1 MKDIENLLPDP
12 ENVPPI
18 EPGGEADKV
27 QGDAVDARGS
37 QGLVYKPSS
46 PVTQTFGYTFEQV
59 MALID
64 QISRAAEPR
73 RYDGRPPY
81 RGLAAYQEGD
91 AELFYGREQ
100 LLEELL
106 ARLQRARFVCLAGPS
121 GSGKSSLAHAGLLH
135 ALRQGQLEGSLGWL
149 VESLNPGAHPL
160 EQLAVA
166 MSAIALRAGTQPKT
180 AGDYVRQNGLKD
192 ARALHDLVELI
203 ARAGPGQRA
212 VLLVDQFEESFTL
225 AKDDAERSAFIDL
238 LTAAVQQE
246 GGRTTVILAMRSD
259 FLSQCAAYPALRQL
273 ISQEFQLVGAMDPD
287 ELARAIA
294 LPALEVGVAIEP
306 QLVAQVIADMKGEP
320 GALPLMQ
327 FALKDLF
334 DSHQPKKGD
343 QVSLTLADYLG
354 RGGLQQALQ
363 HHADAALGKLNPA
376 EQAIARYI
384 FTKLID
390 IEHIT
395 VVTRRAVTFAGLLT
409 PEVDQ
414 DSLEK
419 VVQTLS
425 DARLITT
432 GELEPAV
439 TVPTEGVVQPT
450 ITLAHERLIEAWPWL
465 KRLVD
470 EDRQAI
476 ILANHVEDDAQEWD
490 GKGRDA
496 SYLYHGAR
504 LAAARAQLAEKSLD
518 LSGLGQAF
526 LAAGQAQ
533 QVEAERRDAERRQAL
548 VDAERRRKLILG
560 LIGGA
565 AGFALAYLATYWKQ
579 GFDNPLLPFVT
590 LIRTLPGAIAGL
602 IFILF
607 VDMARARYQGPRRWT
622 GWAISGLGGAVAFS
636 LALFFNAIL
645 ASISTPVTLVLIL
658 IEGVLWGLVAG
669 LGTFWAMVA
678 RRPLWQTLPGVA
690 VASGLVL
697 WLAEDGFGHAFLRPG
712 TTATG
717 GAGPSPGFVFLA
729 GAILPLFVAAA
740 AVVGKWRGQ
749 EG

>member
-1 MKDIENLLPDP
+1 MLPDP
-12 ENVPPI
+12 ESVPSV
-18 EPGGEADKV
+18 EPGGESGKV
-27 QGDAVDARGS
+27 QSDSIDAPGS
-37 QGLVYKPSS
+37 QGLVYQPTG

-64 QISRAAEPR
+64 QMRLTAEPR

-91 AELFYGREQ
+91 AELFFGREQ
-100 LLEELL
+100 LLAELL
-106 ARLQRARFVCLAGPS
+106 ARVQRARFVCLAGPS

-135 ALRQGQLEGSLGWL
+135 ALRQGQLEGRQQWLIDSLT
-149 VESLNPGAHPL
+149 PGAHPL
-160 EQLAVA
+160 EGLAVA

-180 AGDYVRQNGLKD
+180 AGDYIRQNGPKD
-192 ARALHDLVELI
+192 AHALHDLVELL
-203 ARAGPGQRA
+203 ARAGPDQRA
-212 VLLVDQFEESFTL
+212 VLLVDQFEEAFTL
-225 AKDDAERSAFIDL
+225 AKDNSERTAFIDL
-238 LTAAVQQE
+238 LTAAAQQE

-259 FLSQCAAYPALRQL
+259 FLSQCAAFPALRQL
-273 ISQEFQLVGAMDPD
+273 ISKEFQLVGAMDPD
-287 ELARAIA
+287 ELARVIA

-363 HHADAALGKLNPA
+363 HHADAALGKLKPT
-376 EQAIARYI
+376 EQAIARYV

-390 IEHIT
+390 IEHVT

-409 PEVDQ
+409 PGVDQ

-439 TVPTEGVVQPT
+439 TTPTEGGVQPR

-476 ILANHVEDDAQEWD
+476 ILANQVEDDAQEWEE
-490 GKGRDA
+490 KRQDA
-496 SYLYHGAR
+496 SYLYSGAR
-504 LAAARAQLAEKSLD
+504 LAAARAQLAEKGLD
-518 LSGLGQAF
+518 LSNLGQAF
-526 LAAGQAQ
+526 LAAGHAQ
-533 QVEAERRDAERRQAL
+533 QIEEERREMERRQAL

-560 LIGGA
+560 MIGGG
-565 AGFALAYLATYWKQ
+565 AGFALAYLATYWQ
-579 GFDNPLLPFVT
+579 QCDGCPTIPIFTFFRVM
-590 LIRTLPGAIAGL
+590 PGAIAGL
-602 IFILF
+602 VFILF
-607 VDMARARYQGPRRWT
+607 VDAARAQHHISG
-622 GWAISGLGGAVAFS
+622 GWRGWVLSGLGGAIAFS
-636 LALFFNAIL
+636 LALFFNTVLGSYRSFLTFPTL
-645 ASISTPVTLVLIL
+645 ARVG
-658 IEGVLWGLVAG
+658 IEGILWGLVAG
-669 LGTFWAMVA
+669 LGTFWAMNA

-697 WLAEDGFGHAFLRPG
+697 YLAEVYIGHAFLRPTM
-712 TTATG
+712 TTIPATP
-717 GAGPSPGFVFLA
+717 PSPGFVFLA
-729 GAILPLFVAAA
+729 GIVLPLLLAVAAL
-740 AVVGKWRGQ
+740 VGKRQGQ
-749 EG
+749 VS

>member
-1 MKDIENLLPDP
+1 MLFDP
-12 ENVPPI
+12 ESIPTA
-18 EPGGEADKV
+18 EPGGETGEVK
-27 QGDAVDARGS
+27 GDSLDARES
-37 QGLVYKPSS
+37 KGLVYKPTG
-46 PVTQTFGYTFEQV
+46 PVTQYFGYTFEQV

-64 QISRAAEPR
+64 QIGRATEPR

-81 RGLAAYQEGD
+81 RGLTSYQEGD

-106 ARLQRARFVCLAGPS
+106 ASVQRARFVCLAGPS

-135 ALRQGQLEGSLGWL
+135 ALRQGRLEHSQGWL
-149 VESLNPGAHPL
+149 VESLTPGAHPL
-160 EQLAVA
+160 ERLAVA

-180 AGDYVRQNGLKD
+180 AGDYIRENGPKD
-192 ARALHDLVELI
+192 VRALHDLVELI
-203 ARAGPGQRA
+203 ARAGPDQRL
-212 VLLVDQFEESFTL
+212 VLLIDQFEESFAL
-225 AKDDAERSAFIDL
+225 AKEDAERSAFIDL
-238 LTAAVQQE
+238 LTAATQQE
-246 GGRTTVILAMRSD
+246 GGHTTVILAMRSD

-363 HHADAALGKLNPA
+363 HHADAALGKLKPA
-376 EQAIARYI
+376 EQAIARHI

-409 PEVDQ
+409 SEVDQ
-414 DSLEK
+414 DSLQK

-432 GELEPAV
+432 GELEPAIAA
-439 TVPTEGVVQPT
+439 PTEGVAQPT

-476 ILANHVEDDAQEWD
+476 ILANHIEDDAQEWEQ
-490 GKGRDA
+490 KGRDA
-496 SYLYHGAR
+496 SYLYSGVR
-504 LAAARAQLAEKSLD
+504 LAAAHAQLSEKSLD

-533 QVEAERRDAERRQAL
+533 QFEAERREVERRQAL

-560 LIGGA
+560 MIGGG
-565 AGFALAYLATYWKQ
+565 AGFALAFLATYWQ
-579 GFDNPLLPFVT
+579 QCEQCPTIPSFTF
-590 LIRTLPGAIAGL
+590 IRVMPGAIAGL
-602 IFILF
+602 VFILF
-607 VDMARARYQGPRRWT
+607 VDAARAQHQISR
-622 GWAISGLGGAVAFS
+622 GWRGWVLSGLGGAIAFS

-645 ASISTPVTLVLIL
+645 SFSTPLLTFQALVRVV

-669 LGTFWAMVA
+669 LGTFWAMNA

-697 WLAEDGFGHAFLRPG
+697 YLAESYVGHAFLRP
-712 TTATG
+712 TMTSTPATP
-717 GAGPSPGFVFLA
+717 PSPGYVLLA
-729 GAILPLFVAAA
+729 GVILPLFVAAA
-740 AVVGKWRGQ
+740 ALVGNWRE
-749 EG
+749 EGS